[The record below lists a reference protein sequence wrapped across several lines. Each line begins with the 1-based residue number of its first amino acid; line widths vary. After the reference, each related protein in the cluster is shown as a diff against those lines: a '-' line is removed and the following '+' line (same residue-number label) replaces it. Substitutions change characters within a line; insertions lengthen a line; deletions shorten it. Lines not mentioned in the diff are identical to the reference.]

1 MANELDDV
9 VGATQNEN
17 WLLQLIDAN
26 AYKMKALEQRVQE
39 QALILDAIYQKLKE
53 LTN

>member
-1 MANELDDV
+1 MSEEQ
-9 VGATQNEN
+9 QNPRCIS
-17 WLLQLIDAN
+17 LTIDE
-26 AYKMKALEQRVQE
+26 YQRIQALEQRVQE